1 MAGRT
6 KAALEQMLAA
16 LPSPRSRRGYRVDWD
31 RYRDWCHDEGV
42 KPRKARPRDV
52 MAHLAWMQR
61 EGYQKSTISR
71 ALSVIREVYGRFVV
85 DEIMETNPARE
96 VKGPRSGGAPKTPW
110 LDETSMAAV
119 LNLPATTWEEKR
131 DRVAAFLLFGL
142 GWRRS
147 EIARLRLEERLDD
160 EFPFSTLR
168 LSDGTC
174 HGIVKG
180 AKEGTVGVPD
190 WVLAE
195 VTQWCEFAGLTSRS
209 AILPRWSDDPRPLS
223 DGQLYKRVKLLARR
237 AGLDPT
243 KVAPHGFRRS
253 HITIAAHKGVDLRK
267 LQGGVLHSSLNTTER
282 YVKAN
287 EAASNA
293 PGNVFAGMI
302 RPQGE
307 IQP

>member
-1 MAGRT
+1 MGKTSR
-6 KAALEQMLAA
+6 ALEAMLAA
-16 LPSPRSRRGYRVDWD
+16 LPSPKSRRGYRVDWD
-31 RYRDWCHDEGV
+31 RYREWCRDEGV
-42 KPRKARPRDV
+42 KVRKARPRDI
-52 MAHLAWMQR
+52 MQHLAYLQANN
-61 EGYQKSTISR
+61 YAKTTISR
-71 ALSVIREVYGRFVV
+71 ALSVIREVYAAFVRH
-85 DEIMETNPARE
+85 ELMEANPARE
-96 VKGPRSGGAPKTPW
+96 VKGPRTGGAPKTPW
-110 LDETSMAAV
+110 LDEMSMAAV

-209 AILPRWSDDPRPLS
+209 AILPRWSDDPRPIS
-223 DGQLYKRVKLLARR
+223 DGVLYKRVKLLARR
-237 AGLDPT
+237 AGLDPA

-253 HITIAAHKGVDLRK
+253 HITIAAQKGVNLRK
-267 LQGGVLHSSLNTTER
+267 LQGGVLHASLNTTER

-302 RPQGE
+302 RTQGE